1 MAASGDLKVFN
12 DTAKWITSAAPE
24 CAKFHRSSA
33 IVSSCHRGFVGILW
47 VFLVSKAFSS
57 ENFETFLCE
66 YFVGLTVFLV
76 GASRVENFRHGYFM
90 VQFFSMV
97 FVTFQRFQFVF
108 LLISWF
114 KDFHMLVTWERL
126 IADMHKSISNLVLYS
141 KSISTSS
148 IYFRKVLHLLN

>member
-1 MAASGDLKVFN
+1 MAASRDLKVFN

-97 FVTFQRFQFVF
+97 FVTFQRFQFAF

-114 KDFHMLVTWERL
+114 KDFQMLVTWERL
-126 IADMHKSISNLVLYS
+126 TDSRHA
-141 KSISTSS
+141 
-148 IYFRKVLHLLN
+148 